1 MTTNE
6 FIDSLSPKAYKILN
20 NLVNNENNTKQIKIT
35 FTDSIPRAHFINS
48 DTYIIELNN
57 NTPLPDMEYQLLH
70 ELFHIIQEIERFPNV
85 KQTQPIYQTLSSY
98 VSSIVLDCDVYE
110 RLLKIGYVENP
121 LVEMTNYQIIKSFLI
136 TEKTDLLFNNLD
148 HLEKTFI
155 FSAKLICLELF
166 SNIMSQKDLN
176 WFVCTTRTNF
186 PFLYKNYTKIKNAI
200 TKCGYSSPKN
210 AFKTFKTIIRE
221 LNLQDYVTI
230 IS

>member
-1 MTTNE
+1 
-6 FIDSLSPKAYKILN
+6 
-20 NLVNNENNTKQIKIT
+20 
-35 FTDSIPRAHFINS
+35 
-48 DTYIIELNN
+48 
-57 NTPLPDMEYQLLH
+57 MEYQLLH
-70 ELFHIIQEIERFPNV
+70 ELFHIIQEIEHFPNV

-176 WFVCTTRTNF
+176 WFVCATRTNF